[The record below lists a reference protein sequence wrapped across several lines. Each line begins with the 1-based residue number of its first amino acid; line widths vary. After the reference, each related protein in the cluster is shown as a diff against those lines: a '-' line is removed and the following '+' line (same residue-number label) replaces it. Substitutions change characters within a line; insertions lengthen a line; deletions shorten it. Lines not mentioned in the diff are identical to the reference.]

1 MPAIGNRTEAMCE
14 TIINGLDV
22 MAHTVDSF
30 TQFAT
35 FAVVHGLI
43 IKGAKLT
50 IKLIFV
56 HWVAYGVLVL
66 YSLYKFFD
74 AIFIQRR
81 ENRFFIAD
89 PKLHCHF
96 VNLSYAD
103 NFNLWLKG
111 TSQIDKAANSQ
122 RD

>member
-1 MPAIGNRTEAMCE
+1 MANRSDVMCDA
-14 TIINGLDV
+14 IINGLDI

-30 TQFAT
+30 VEFAT
-35 FAVVHGLI
+35 FAIVHGLL
-43 IKGAKLT
+43 IKGAKLL
-50 IKLIFV
+50 IKVLFV

-81 ENRFFIAD
+81 ENRYFIAD
-89 PKLHCHF
+89 PKLHCQF

-103 NFNLWLKG
+103 RFMLWLKG
-111 TSQIDKAANSQ
+111 TSQIDRAVNPQ
-122 RD
+122 RS